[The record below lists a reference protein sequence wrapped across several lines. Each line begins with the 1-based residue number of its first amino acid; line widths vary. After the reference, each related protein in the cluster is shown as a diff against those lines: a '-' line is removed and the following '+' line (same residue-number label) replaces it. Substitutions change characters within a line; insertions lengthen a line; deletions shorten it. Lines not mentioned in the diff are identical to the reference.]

1 MLTLVISVLA
11 AGPSFGLCTPEPA
24 DLSRAAAQL
33 RADLDVP
40 GLAIAAADED
50 GLIAWGVAGVRAADG
65 DDPIRRDDRFHV
77 GSLTKAMTAT
87 LAARLVERGL
97 LRWDST
103 VQEVSPVVAAG
114 LPEHA
119 RTVTLAA
126 LLTHRSGMPDDRNDI
141 DLIRNLWMLSG
152 DITDQRARAAGF
164 MLGRIEPSDAP
175 PAFAYANAN
184 YVVAGHM
191 LEVTAGKP
199 WEELIRAELF
209 EPLGLGSAGQG
220 PPGLD
225 TDEPHPRGHVRSPQ
239 GLTPLP
245 ALLGTDNPPVMGP
258 AGRAHMSV
266 EDLAAFARAHLAG
279 LRGRTGVVTAATF
292 AALHTPPEG
301 GSYAFGWGIG
311 GEPGAR
317 LSSHAGSNTRWFALM
332 FVLPD
337 ENLAVAVVM
346 NAVPDAEEPVD
357 PLERVRAALIDGG
370 LIGPAETDPN
380 ADAPNDTLDDEQG
393 DPQP

>member
-119 RTVTLAA
+119 R
-126 LLTHRSGMPDDRNDI
+126 D
-141 DLIRNLWMLSG
+141 
-152 DITDQRARAAGF
+152 RARRVWTRTSLIPAGTS
-164 MLGRIEPSDAP
+164 GRP
-175 PAFAYANAN
+175 
-184 YVVAGHM
+184 
-191 LEVTAGKP
+191 
-199 WEELIRAELF
+199 RASHHCRRC
-209 EPLGLGSAGQG
+209 SARTTRRSWD
-220 PPGLD
+220 PPG
-225 TDEPHPRGHVRSPQ
+225 
-239 GLTPLP
+239 
-245 ALLGTDNPPVMGP
+245 
-258 AGRAHMSV
+258 
-266 EDLAAFARAHLAG
+266 
-279 LRGRTGVVTAATF
+279 GRTC
-292 AALHTPPEG
+292 P
-301 GSYAFGWGIG
+301 
-311 GEPGAR
+311 
-317 LSSHAGSNTRWFALM
+317 
-332 FVLPD
+332 
-337 ENLAVAVVM
+337 
-346 NAVPDAEEPVD
+346 
-357 PLERVRAALIDGG
+357 
-370 LIGPAETDPN
+370 
-380 ADAPNDTLDDEQG
+380 
-393 DPQP
+393 